1 MATNDA
7 HYLSEEDAELQDVLI
22 CIGTGKTVEDET
34 RLRIGTNQ
42 LYLKSGEQMAR
53 LFPHVPEA
61 IANTVRIADSCELEL
76 EFGKSILPEYR
87 PLPEGLSPSAYL
99 RQLCE
104 EGMNAGMQTPIGGTI
119 RRFVQSWSNGWTM
132 SCALLTAWDSR
143 IIS

>member
-34 RLRIGTNQ
+34 RLRIGSNQ
-42 LYLKSGEQMAR
+42 LFLKSAEQMSR

-61 IANTVRIADSCELEL
+61 IANTVRIADACELEL

-87 PLPEGLSPSAYL
+87 PLPEG
-99 RQLCE
+99 
-104 EGMNAGMQTPIGGTI
+104 
-119 RRFVQSWSNGWTM
+119 
-132 SCALLTAWDSR
+132 
-143 IIS
+143 